1 MEKARMP
8 VGPGKYD
15 EYCTK
20 IREET
25 KAEGVL
31 LAVFGGSKGDGFSV
45 QAPFELL
52 LELPEILRNMARQIE
67 ESSEQGH
74 A

>member
-1 MEKARMP
+1 MP

-15 EYCTK
+15 ADCTE
-20 IREET
+20 IRERT

-31 LAVFGGSKGDGFSV
+31 LAVFGGEKGSGFSV
-45 QAPFELL
+45 QAPFELTVG
-52 LELPEILRNMARQIE
+52 LPEILRDLARQIE
-67 ESSEQGH
+67 ESFEQGH